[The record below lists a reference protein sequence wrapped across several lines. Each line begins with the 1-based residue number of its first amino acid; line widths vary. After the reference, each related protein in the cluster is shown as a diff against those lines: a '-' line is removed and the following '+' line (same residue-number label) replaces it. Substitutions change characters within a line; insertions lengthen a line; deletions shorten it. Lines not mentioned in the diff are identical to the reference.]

1 MKTSNYIILFFV
13 VFLVGSTVLLFWSG
27 KALLWEKAPEEY
39 HSKNEALGEFS
50 TVVAEKYVKLQI
62 RNGASNQLT
71 VNYSS
76 LDSGLVMP
84 TWNVKNDTLFLAQPE
99 REVRGM
105 PLELVVSD
113 IQNLKVDQE
122 SEVSLI
128 DFESDSV
135 VVSLTDSWLYMRSEY
150 TTPKLG
156 HLAIL
161 GTSNSHIQFNN
172 QKIDRL
178 NFDLNQTEIRI
189 FETEIGVLE
198 GTLTNRAHLD
208 GYSPI
213 RKISLSVDERSHYRM
228 WNQ

>member
-39 HSKNEALGEFS
+39 HSKNEVLGEFS

-62 RNGASNQLT
+62 RNGASNQLI

-105 PLELVVSD
+105 PLELVVND
-113 IQNLKVDQE
+113 IQNLRVNQN

-161 GTSNSHIQFNN
+161 GSSNSHIQFNN

-189 FETEIGVLE
+189 FETEIGELG
-198 GTLTNRAHLD
+198 GTLTNGAHLD

-228 WNQ
+228 WSQ